1 MAGELSKVD
10 LLFIVLLGCHLRL
23 LPWLWLEE
31 LMEGWENDWDHW
43 ESVSFQWLWS
53 SGKSHTR
60 SCSVFR
66 AIFCPVIEERIMDI
80 RWPLCR
86 YALANASEKLSSLSE
101 SCLLLTGI
109 IEGWLLKL
117 TPICMVRQSRWSP
130 AGVWIENE
138 RSWCDTRHHISAM
151 KPWSDLNVTASMNI

>member
-43 ESVSFQWLWS
+43 ESVSFQRLWS

-86 YALANASEKLSSLSE
+86 YALLRTWLTYVSEKLASLSE

-109 IEGWLLKL
+109 IGGWLLKL
-117 TPICMVRQSRWSP
+117 TPIWDRVDG
-130 AGVWIENE
+130 ALLVYGLK
-138 RSWCDTRHHISAM
+138 M
-151 KPWSDLNVTASMNI
+151 KDHDATPDIIFQPWNLDQI